1 MATAG
6 ALADLGIVKASV
18 ASLPDELNTQWRAAN
33 WVLEN
38 SAVVD
43 GRHLVWVFFV
53 DHTLRSTGA
62 CVPGQ
67 LTKYTDNEDH
77 ALYQAEC
84 LKLGTLR
91 HYREQHRDLEG
102 TWDPMEGRSRVAS
115 TLEEMCSTAWRAR
128 DASWRRPRR
137 DGGHLRDGGHEP
149 HLLHVPVDGARF
161 PTQTCVSAGSWRCI
175 YSSRSSPIACS

>member
-53 DHTLRSTGA
+53 DHTLRTTSVRSGA
-62 CVPGQ
+62 I
-67 LTKYTDNEDH
+67 DEI
-77 ALYQAEC
+77 
-84 LKLGTLR
+84 
-91 HYREQHRDLEG
+91 HR
-102 TWDPMEGRSRVAS
+102 
-115 TLEEMCSTAWRAR
+115 
-128 DASWRRPRR
+128 
-137 DGGHLRDGGHEP
+137 
-149 HLLHVPVDGARF
+149 
-161 PTQTCVSAGSWRCI
+161 
-175 YSSRSSPIACS
+175 